1 MTRKSQG
8 NSGKQVELQRE
19 LIMNAVR
26 IKGRPLTRAEMQE
39 VKADAALMRS
49 PTKRTKPKAP
59 KGP

>member
-1 MTRKSQG
+1 MTRMSQG
-8 NSGKQVELQRE
+8 NVELQRE